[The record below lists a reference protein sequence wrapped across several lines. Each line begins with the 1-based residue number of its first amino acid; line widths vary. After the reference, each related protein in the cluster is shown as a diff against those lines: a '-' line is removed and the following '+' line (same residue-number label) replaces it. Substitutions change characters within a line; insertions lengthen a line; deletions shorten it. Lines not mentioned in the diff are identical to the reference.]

1 MRVKTSPLFEIARV
15 LVRLNHV
22 ASIIVHADGASTD
35 SSTAHRAV
43 ATKNSRVNFT
53 AWQTAKM
60 TRHARRSYH
69 FVVAVWRRKTAES
82 RRVKYC
88 GTLFLAVLFASL
100 ALSEDFKTTNGKVY
114 KDATVSRI
122 EGDGI
127 VLRTE
132 AGIFKVYFTELPQE
146 VQERFHWAKPEAPRE
161 PFYGRWAAASEDPAV
176 LAKIIAAG
184 TVIIAGV
191 ALVIG
196 HIRSR
201 RQPTTRASRASRRK
215 TVHRARS

>member
-1 MRVKTSPLFEIARV
+1 MFSRLSLRPLISFCHCRVE
-15 LVRLNHV
+15 
-22 ASIIVHADGASTD
+22 
-35 SSTAHRAV
+35 
-43 ATKNSRVNFT
+43 TKHGRI
-53 AWQTAKM
+53 
-60 TRHARRSYH
+60 
-69 FVVAVWRRKTAES
+69 

-88 GTLFLAVLFASL
+88 GTLILAVLFASL

-132 AGIFKVYFTELPQE
+132 AGISKVYFTELPQE
-146 VQERFHWAKPEAPRE
+146 VQERFHWAKPDGPRE
-161 PFYGRWAAASEDPAV
+161 PFYGRWAAAAEDPAV

-184 TVIIAGV
+184 TVVIAGV

-201 RQPTTRASRASRRK
+201 RQPTTRARRASRRK
-215 TVHRARS
+215 AVHRADS